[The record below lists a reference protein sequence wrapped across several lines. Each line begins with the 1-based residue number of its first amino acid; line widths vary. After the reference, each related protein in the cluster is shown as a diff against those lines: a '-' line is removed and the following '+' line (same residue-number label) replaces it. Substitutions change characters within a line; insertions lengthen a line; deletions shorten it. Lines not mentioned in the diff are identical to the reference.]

1 MESTIFVIIIIICVA
16 LILFGVIKHRFD
28 LIVNF
33 GLRIFAGL
41 LGIYLLNTLF
51 DSIGVAIVA
60 GTNSF
65 NALVVGLLGVPG
77 FLLVFGVATYFY
89 FVK

>member
-51 DSIGVAIVA
+51 DSIGVAIIA
-60 GTNSF
+60 GTNCF